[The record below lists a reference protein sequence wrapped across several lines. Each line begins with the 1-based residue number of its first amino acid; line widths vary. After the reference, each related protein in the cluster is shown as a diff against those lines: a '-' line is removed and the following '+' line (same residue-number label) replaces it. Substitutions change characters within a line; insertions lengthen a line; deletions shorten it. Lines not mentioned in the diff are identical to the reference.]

1 MIQTHK
7 KTQERLG
14 EIESNKR
21 STWGRPKYPPPVP
34 KNSRQR
40 PYISV
45 SLSVPLLSPSLPLAS
60 HSLST
65 SSIPVS
71 IPFCPSP
78 SIKQD
83 QQSTISNNQQSND
96 VLMLQPECMS
106 LCKCRDCYLLTPPS
120 LSRQR
125 VCPPTPPLPQ
135 RRASWKEAG
144 RIL

>member
-7 KTQERLG
+7 KAQERLG

-83 QQSTISNNQQSND
+83 QQSTISNNQKSNV
-96 VLMLQPECMS
+96 VLMLQPECMVIS
-106 LCKCRDCYLLTPPS
+106 WISPLHPR
-120 LSRQR
+120 SRYIR
-125 VCPPTPPLPQ
+125 
-135 RRASWKEAG
+135 WGGGGAG
-144 RIL
+144 GQGGRNTYDYPR